1 MTLRPR
7 LAALLGI
14 LMLVLLIAQWP
25 LALAARS
32 GAYSLLDPIIDV
44 HHVLTNDYVVPIDA
58 QAMQAPMLEA
68 MIGTLNDPYTVYVPP
83 AQARDFDKELRG
95 KYVGIGA
102 EVSHENGIFRI
113 ITPMPGSPALKAGI
127 MAGDIILEIDHAPI
141 EGKTT
146 EQCIDLL
153 LGEAGTTVN
162 LRVRRNDDTET
173 VLPVIR
179 RQIVTQTVGGLT
191 RHGEGWNYCL
201 DQQAGMYYVTINQF
215 NETTAAELR
224 EALESIGI
232 DRVHA
237 LVLDLRENPGGALTA
252 AIDVADLFLSQG
264 QIVSVRDRK
273 NDERSWRAHRP
284 RTLPDFPMV
293 VLANRFS
300 ASAAEIVAGA
310 LQENDRA
317 RVLGMRTFG
326 KGSVQ
331 EVRELGPDRGTLK
344 FTAAR
349 YMLPSGRNISRTDQS
364 TTWGVDPD
372 PGFVVATSEDED
384 RDRINAHRAFQVIR
398 NGDGHAPVCAEPQWI
413 QSTLKDRQLAL
424 AIRALHAR
432 LNSGQ
437 WESVGADVSELAALE
452 DERQRLTT
460 RRDFFIEQVESLNKR
475 LESLTLDSDSQED
488 ADATARMEDQAIPET
503 SRVAEGE
510 VILRDATGAEIG
522 RYSITGDIVAALNS
536 LQLRPLAASDR

>member
-1 MTLRPR
+1 
-7 LAALLGI
+7 
-14 LMLVLLIAQWP
+14 
-25 LALAARS
+25 
-32 GAYSLLDPIIDV
+32 
-44 HHVLTNDYVVPIDA
+44 
-58 QAMQAPMLEA
+58 
-68 MIGTLNDPYTVYVPP
+68 
-83 AQARDFDKELRG
+83 
-95 KYVGIGA
+95 
-102 EVSHENGIFRI
+102 
-113 ITPMPGSPALKAGI
+113 
-127 MAGDIILEIDHAPI
+127 
-141 EGKTT
+141 
-146 EQCIDLL
+146 
-153 LGEAGTTVN
+153 
-162 LRVRRNDDTET
+162 
-173 VLPVIR
+173 
-179 RQIVTQTVGGLT
+179 
-191 RHGEGWNYCL
+191 
-201 DQQAGMYYVTINQF
+201 
-215 NETTAAELR
+215 
-224 EALESIGI
+224 
-232 DRVHA
+232 
-237 LVLDLRENPGGALTA
+237 
-252 AIDVADLFLSQG
+252 
-264 QIVSVRDRK
+264 
-273 NDERSWRAHRP
+273 
-284 RTLPDFPMV
+284 MV